1 MRKNSITLRI
11 ISLLVISAMLVL
23 GLASCS
29 DKEIYIKTFPSI
41 KDIEYNAADYLKIP
55 QLSEISLRKSEI
67 DDKVEYALKS
77 VLLENAEYTLYAEND
92 STEVALYDVVNITY
106 IGLPVDE
113 NVKLSD
119 NVLAELTNVS
129 MSNGS
134 ELVVGSGKFV
144 GEYFGED
151 ETKKAEGFEDQLV
164 GTLVGGTKNIT
175 VTYPDN
181 YDTASLRGVVVQF
194 TVTVNS
200 LRRPQIGEL
209 TDEICL
215 ENTGFE
221 TVSAYREYL
230 EEYYMGTAAYDAVLE
245 KCEIIGHCEEMIE
258 IYIDKYIHDKILDA
272 YENRMFTEKEYKKIY
287 DDFYSKMYDEA
298 HAWACDMSDQ
308 RVINDYLFECCETT
322 LDEEEFK
329 LMLEADWAENGD
341 DYLSEYGITKK
352 SELIEYFGRD
362 ELEIVY
368 KYEKMLKVLPE
379 KLTII

>member
-230 EEYYMGTAAYDAVLE
+230 EEYYMGDEHPLSTNVDDPVGYEFIGWCFDEECLGTLEVGKFADFAVLDNNYFTCPEE
-245 KCEIIGHCEEMIE
+245 KIPAIRAEMTVVNG
-258 IYIDKYIHDKILDA
+258 K
-272 YENRMFTEKEYKKIY
+272 
-287 DDFYSKMYDEA
+287 
-298 HAWACDMSDQ
+298 
-308 RVINDYLFECCETT
+308 RV
-322 LDEEEFK
+322 
-329 LMLEADWAENGD
+329 W
-341 DYLSEYGITKK
+341 
-352 SELIEYFGRD
+352 
-362 ELEIVY
+362 
-368 KYEKMLKVLPE
+368 
-379 KLTII
+379 